1 MTDLGLLNL
10 CHVGIAV
17 PSIEEF
23 TRTWGA
29 LLNVPGWLVKEIEQ
43 PAGLLQLHGERQ
55 GPSRSRIAMA
65 RLADTAIELVEP
77 LEGHTRTSAWLE
89 TRGPGIH
96 HLAFWVADLD
106 RAVAA
111 LADHADITYS
121 PAARRSPDSPG
132 GPVSAVARGRG
143 PLPLGHQA
151 QDPGF
156 WLYAEPRGPQASWC
170 LELLDARRADVVREA
185 FGDHIVYPSS

>member
-17 PSIEEF
+17 PSIAEF
-23 TRTWGA
+23 TRSWGA
-29 LLNVPGWLVKEIEQ
+29 LLGVSGWLVQEIEQ

-55 GPSRSRIAMA
+55 GPSRSRIAMG

-77 LEGHTRTSAWLE
+77 LDGRTRTSAWLE

-121 PAARRSPDSPG
+121 PAARTQ
-132 GPVSAVARGRG
+132 PVSAVARGRG
-143 PLPLGHQA
+143 PLPLGTQA
-151 QDPGF
+151 PDPDF
-156 WLYAEPRGPQASWC
+156 WLYAEPRGGQASWC
-170 LELLDARRADVVREA
+170 LELLDARRADVVRA
-185 FGDHIVYPSS
+185 TFGDHLVYPAS